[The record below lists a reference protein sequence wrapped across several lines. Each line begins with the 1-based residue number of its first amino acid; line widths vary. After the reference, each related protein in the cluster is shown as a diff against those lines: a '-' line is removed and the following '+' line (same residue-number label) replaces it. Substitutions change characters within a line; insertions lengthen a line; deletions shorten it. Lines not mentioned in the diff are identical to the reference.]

1 MPRTEKQVMVVGL
14 GQFGMALTRVLSE
27 RGVEVL
33 AVDMD
38 EKRVRVASQYATDA
52 LCFDATDEEA
62 LGRTAPG
69 RRDVCVCAIGDEATE
84 ASIVC
89 TALLKQM
96 GAKLLVARVNSDLH
110 ERILRLVGADLVIN
124 PERAFG
130 ERFANQ
136 IMHEGVLGELPLG
149 ADLVITEL
157 ELPKAFAGRNL
168 LDLSLP
174 RRFNV
179 TVVAVRRSEDPEV
192 AVQPN
197 PKEPFEAGDVLV
209 VVSPPDAVATMLE
222 KI

>member
-1 MPRTEKQVMVVGL
+1 MVVGL

-33 AVDMD
+33 AVDRD
-38 EKRVRVASQYATDA
+38 QQRVRVASQYATEA
-52 LCFDATDEEA
+52 LCFDATEEEA

-110 ERILRLVGADLVIN
+110 ERILRLVGADMVVN

-130 ERFANQ
+130 ERFSNQ
-136 IMHEGVLGELPLG
+136 LMHEGILGELPLG
-149 ADLVITEL
+149 RDLVITEL
-157 ELPKAFAGRNL
+157 RLPKAFAGRNL
-168 LDLSLP
+168 IEMALP
-174 RRFNV
+174 RRFNL
-179 TVVAVRRSEDPEV
+179 TVVAVRRADEPESATQPDPTV
-192 AVQPN
+192 PLH
-197 PKEPFEAGDVLV
+197 AGDVLV
-209 VVSPPDAVATMLE
+209 VVGPPDAVTTMLD
-222 KI
+222 KV